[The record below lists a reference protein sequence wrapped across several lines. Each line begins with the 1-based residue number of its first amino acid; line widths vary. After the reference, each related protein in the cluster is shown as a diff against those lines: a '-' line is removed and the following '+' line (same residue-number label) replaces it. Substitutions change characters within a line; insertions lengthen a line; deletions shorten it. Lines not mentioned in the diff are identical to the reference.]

1 MGLEYTMRLIRENFH
16 RLSHMVKHHGAHL
29 SSAIAASAFSI
40 ILLLASFHNYYSPPQ
55 EDRIYHV
62 IEDKDYG
69 AFMFLKSHANGTTII
84 PPRMSTAAYPIS
96 KNRVIGMTKGNLP
109 GGNISDVISFYEG
122 DCRKKDEI
130 LKKYDIWF
138 VLSEEK
144 IECDGLYEMYSNG
157 DYVYSPWLDW

>member
-1 MGLEYTMRLIRENFH
+1 
-16 RLSHMVKHHGAHL
+16 
-29 SSAIAASAFSI
+29 
-40 ILLLASFHNYYSPPQ
+40 
-55 EDRIYHV
+55 
-62 IEDKDYG
+62 
-69 AFMFLKSHANGTTII
+69 MFLKSHANGTTII

-109 GGNISDVISFYEG
+109 EGNIADVISFYEG
-122 DCRKKDEI
+122 DCKKKDEI
-130 LKKYDIWF
+130 LKKYDLWF